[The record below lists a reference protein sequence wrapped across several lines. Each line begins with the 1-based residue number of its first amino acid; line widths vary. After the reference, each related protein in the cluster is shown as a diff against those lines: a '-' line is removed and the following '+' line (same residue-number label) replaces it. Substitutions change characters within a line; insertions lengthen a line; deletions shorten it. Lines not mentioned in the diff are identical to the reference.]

1 MTTWQGSPMARFG
14 PVLDIAMSVCIATVA
29 AFEAAIEIQRRF
41 PDTQGMMVPI
51 AGWSNLVPLALLALV
66 GCLWLGRLFL
76 PAKRT
81 IQILTPLENSV
92 VPAVHEVRGS
102 IWPAGE
108 PVQVF
113 VLAGRE
119 WRPQQ
124 LPARDGALWSAQ
136 CRFDAP
142 VAGSDLEFK
151 IAAISRPA
159 LIVGP
164 VRRLPWWSTTTSGIV
179 RVRRE
184 G

>member
-1 MTTWQGSPMARFG
+1 MARF
-14 PVLDIAMSVCIATVA
+14 VSLLDIAMSVCIAAVA

-41 PDTQGMMVPI
+41 PDTQGIMVPI

-76 PAKRT
+76 PAKRA
-81 IQILTPLENSV
+81 IQILMPLENSV
-92 VPAVHEVRGS
+92 VPAVYEVRGS
-102 IWPAGE
+102 IWPASE

-113 VLAGRE
+113 VLTGRE

-136 CRFDAP
+136 CHFETP
-142 VAGSDLEFK
+142 LAGSDSDFK
-151 IAAISRPA
+151 IAAISRPE

-164 VRRLPWWSTTTSGIV
+164 VRRLPWWSTTTTSIV
-179 RVRRE
+179 RVRRKA
-184 G
+184 